1 MMLATWL
8 VEFYLSKCNEL
19 DDLIASSSALYDVE
33 NVKTERS
40 ILEED
45 LRRFLEFQKVSARS
59 NIFQFDFV
67 LTWASLRMIS
77 SPIRYM
83 N

>member
-8 VEFYLSKCNEL
+8 VEFYLSKHDEL
-19 DDLIASSSALYDVE
+19 DDLTALSSAQYDVE

-45 LRRFLEFQKVSARS
+45 LRRFLESHKVCAASEHRFSFRS
-59 NIFQFDFV
+59 HPGF
-67 LTWASLRMIS
+67 S
-77 SPIRYM
+77 
-83 N
+83 

>member
-8 VEFYLSKCNEL
+8 VEFHLSKYDEL
-19 DDLIASSSALYDVE
+19 DDLTALSSAQYDVE

-45 LRRFLEFQKVSARS
+45 LGRFLESHKVG
-59 NIFQFDFV
+59 V
-67 LTWASLRMIS
+67 ASEHFLHFRC
-77 SPIRYM
+77 RADLA
-83 N
+83 

>member
-8 VEFYLSKCNEL
+8 VEFYLSKCDEL

-33 NVKTERS
+33 NVKMERS

-45 LRRFLEFQKVSARS
+45 VRRFLESHKVGSL
-59 NIFQFDFV
+59 FDDDLV
-67 LTWASLRMIS
+67 PS
-77 SPIRYM
+77 
-83 N
+83 

>member
-8 VEFYLSKCNEL
+8 VEFHLSKYDEL
-19 DDLIASSSALYDVE
+19 DDLTALSSAQYDVE

-45 LRRFLEFQKVSARS
+45 LRRFLESHKVGVTSEHFLHFRCRA
-59 NIFQFDFV
+59 D
-67 LTWASLRMIS
+67 LA
-77 SPIRYM
+77 
-83 N
+83 

>member
-8 VEFYLSKCNEL
+8 VEFYLSKYDEL
-19 DDLIASSSALYDVE
+19 DDLTALSSAQYDVE

-45 LRRFLEFQKVSARS
+45 LRRFLESHKVSAAS
-59 NIFQFDFV
+59 DTPYIFVFM
-67 LTWASLRMIS
+67 LTLLRMTLS
-77 SPIRYM
+77 LTQYTS
-83 N
+83 

>member
-8 VEFYLSKCNEL
+8 VEFYLSKYDEL
-19 DDLIASSSALYDVE
+19 DDLTALSSAQYDVE

-45 LRRFLEFQKVSARS
+45 LRRFLECHKVG
-59 NIFQFDFV
+59 V
-67 LTWASLRMIS
+67 ASEHLLKFHAHAGLRMTS
-77 SPIRYM
+77 SLTQYTS
-83 N
+83 

>member
-8 VEFYLSKCNEL
+8 VEFYLSKYDEL
-19 DDLIASSSALYDVE
+19 DDLTALSSAQYDVE

-45 LRRFLEFQKVSARS
+45 LRRFLESHKVGAASEHHL
-59 NIFQFDFV
+59 QFHSHVD
-67 LTWASLRMIS
+67 LRMTS
-77 SPIRYM
+77 SLTQYTS
-83 N
+83 

>member
-8 VEFYLSKCNEL
+8 VEFYLSKYDEL
-19 DDLIASSSALYDVE
+19 DDLTALSSAQYDVE

-45 LRRFLEFQKVSARS
+45 LRRFLESRKVGA
-59 NIFQFDFV
+59 
-67 LTWASLRMIS
+67 ASKYLFRFRFHAD
-77 SPIRYM
+77 PA
-83 N
+83 

>member
-8 VEFYLSKCNEL
+8 VEFYLSKHDEL
-19 DDLIASSSALYDVE
+19 DDLTALSSAQYDVE

-45 LRRFLEFQKVSARS
+45 LRRFLESHKVG
-59 NIFQFDFV
+59 
-67 LTWASLRMIS
+67 TASRTPLPFS
-77 SPIRYM
+77 FSC
-83 N
+83 

>member
-8 VEFYLSKCNEL
+8 VEFYLSKYDEL
-19 DDLIASSSALYDVE
+19 DDLTALSSVQYDVE

-45 LRRFLEFQKVSARS
+45 LRRFLESHKVGATSEH
-59 NIFQFDFV
+59 
-67 LTWASLRMIS
+67 LTIS
-77 SPIRYM
+77 FSC
-83 N
+83 

>member
-8 VEFYLSKCNEL
+8 IEFYLSKYDEL
-19 DDLIASSSALYDVE
+19 NDLTALWSAQYDVE
-33 NVKTERS
+33 NVKTECS

-45 LRRFLEFQKVSARS
+45 LRRFLESHKVGDASEHLL
-59 NIFQFDFV
+59 QFHSHAD
-67 LTWASLRMIS
+67 LRITS
-77 SPIRYM
+77 SPTQYT

>member
-8 VEFYLSKCNEL
+8 VEFYLSKYDEL
-19 DDLIASSSALYDVE
+19 DDLTALSSAQYDVE

-45 LRRFLEFQKVSARS
+45 LRRFLESHKVGPTSEHLLQS
-59 NIFQFDFV
+59 HSYVD
-67 LTWASLRMIS
+67 LRMTS
-77 SPIRYM
+77 SLTQYT

>member
-8 VEFYLSKCNEL
+8 VEFYLSKCDEL
-19 DDLIASSSALYDVE
+19 DDLVALSSALYDVE

-45 LRRFLEFQKVSARS
+45 LQRFLETHKVGAKFYPYRCSFS
-59 NIFQFDFV
+59 
-67 LTWASLRMIS
+67 
-77 SPIRYM
+77 Y
-83 N
+83 

>member
-8 VEFYLSKCNEL
+8 VEICLSKCDEL
-19 DDLIASSSALYDVE
+19 DDLTASSSALYDVE

-45 LRRFLEFQKVSARS
+45 LRRLLESHKVGANPISHSIRS
-59 NIFQFDFV
+59 HP
-67 LTWASLRMIS
+67 R
-77 SPIRYM
+77 SPLG
-83 N
+83 

>member
-8 VEFYLSKCNEL
+8 VEFYLSKYDEL
-19 DDLIASSSALYDVE
+19 DDLTALSSAQYDVE

-45 LRRFLEFQKVSARS
+45 LRRFLESHKVS
-59 NIFQFDFV
+59 
-67 LTWASLRMIS
+67 TASEHPLCFRFHADLA
-77 SPIRYM
+77 
-83 N
+83 